1 MFTYSGSYETE
12 GSLGIYTRD
21 NPSKPGYAQ
30 GAFTYRCTDISQVM
44 NYPRY
49 SSLFSYLQVFEET
62 ESEIEG
68 ARTFSTTYQ
77 PVIADILDNYGLT
90 GGFDNYGGIE
100 TLQII
105 DIPESNRANE
115 RVIFRLLTPGGTGYY
130 DLDHTNFGSTEFA
143 PFEDLRQSLNLD

>member
-1 MFTYSGSYETE
+1 MNVVIAEVEELVQKELESANQKFPMFRSDHE
-12 GSLGIYTRD
+12 GAAVI
-21 NPSKPGYAQ
+21 
-30 GAFTYRCTDISQVM
+30 FEEI
-44 NYPRY
+44 
-49 SSLFSYLQVFEET
+49 EET